1 MDPSLLTRLADGGRV
16 GLALLLELGP
26 AVRALHNRKRA
37 SAFLKLNLNVQWIAN
52 ISTSRL

>member
-26 AVRALHNRKRA
+26 AVRALHHRKGA
-37 SAFLKLNLNVQWIAN
+37 AALLKLNSKVQG
-52 ISTSRL
+52 STEG